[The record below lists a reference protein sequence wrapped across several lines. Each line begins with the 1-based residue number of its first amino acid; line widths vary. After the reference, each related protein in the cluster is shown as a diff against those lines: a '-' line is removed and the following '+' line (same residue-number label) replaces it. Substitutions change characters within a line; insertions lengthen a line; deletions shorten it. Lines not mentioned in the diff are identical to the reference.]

1 MKVIQELGALVQVLA
16 AHDSGVVVV
25 RVAGKQVDRG
35 AQWLLVRLIV
45 LLKEL
50 QLMRL
55 RAHGPDCG
63 SQGTSQ
69 WSIHWCACN
78 RPSNDRVVNVI
89 LIGEVDGIMTQLP
102 IIIATLRVLMGPSLS
117 QTLRTLT
124 LLTLAG

>member
-1 MKVIQELGALVQVLA
+1 
-16 AHDSGVVVV
+16 
-25 RVAGKQVDRG
+25 
-35 AQWLLVRLIV
+35 
-45 LLKEL
+45 
-50 QLMRL
+50 MRL

-69 WSIHWCACN
+69 WSIHWRACN
-78 RPSNDRVVNVI
+78 RPPNDWVVNII

-102 IIIATLRVLMGPSLS
+102 IIVATPRVLMGPSLS